1 MLLQRN
7 QAAAVES
14 LRIAVDILLK
24 TLENHF
30 RDIWYTYSSGG
41 DNVVTKKRGLA
52 APETG

>member
-1 MLLQRN
+1 MLLQKPGRC
-7 QAAAVES
+7 VES
-14 LRIAVDILLK
+14 LGIAVDILLK

-30 RDIWYTYSSGG
+30 RDIWYTYSSGR